1 MTNTSQNLNPS
12 YGYLWWLNG
21 KSSYMVPGS
30 QIVFPGS
37 WAPEA
42 PADMIAAL
50 GKNGQFINVI
60 PSQRLVMVRMGEA
73 PDTSYDVPMQFNND
87 IWRKLNDVIYNQ
99 TTVENNIATLRFE
112 LKQNYPNLFNPS
124 TSISFSVGTY
134 SYMSLRMYDVL
145 GREIATIF
153 SGTIPAGSYT
163 KQWDASHL
171 PSGVYFYH
179 LKAGGYRETKKL
191 VLIK

>member
-1 MTNTSQNLNPS
+1 
-12 YGYLWWLNG
+12 
-21 KSSYMVPGS
+21 MVPGS

-37 WAPEA
+37 WTPDA